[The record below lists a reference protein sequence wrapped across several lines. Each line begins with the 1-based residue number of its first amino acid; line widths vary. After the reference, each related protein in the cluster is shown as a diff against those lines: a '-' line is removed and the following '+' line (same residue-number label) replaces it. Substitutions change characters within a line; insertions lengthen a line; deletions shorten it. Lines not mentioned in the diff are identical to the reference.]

1 MGSIHSQIFKL
12 HSQQIMKLMKLH
24 KTHDCIYYMYMYD
37 RANQQDLIIMPMNLK
52 IISNRNK
59 SKQKCLL
66 NIGDCR

>member
-1 MGSIHSQIFKL
+1 MGSIHSQIFNL

-37 RANQQDLIIMPMNLK
+37 RANQQDLMPMNLE

-66 NIGDCR
+66 NIGDFR

>member
-1 MGSIHSQIFKL
+1 
-12 HSQQIMKLMKLH
+12 MKLMKLH

-37 RANQQDLIIMPMNLK
+37 RANQQDLMPMNLK

-66 NIGDCR
+66 NIGDFR

>member
-1 MGSIHSQIFKL
+1 MGSIHSQIFNL
-12 HSQQIMKLMKLH
+12 HSQQIMKLH

-37 RANQQDLIIMPMNLK
+37 RANQQDLMPMNLK

-66 NIGDCR
+66 NIGDFR